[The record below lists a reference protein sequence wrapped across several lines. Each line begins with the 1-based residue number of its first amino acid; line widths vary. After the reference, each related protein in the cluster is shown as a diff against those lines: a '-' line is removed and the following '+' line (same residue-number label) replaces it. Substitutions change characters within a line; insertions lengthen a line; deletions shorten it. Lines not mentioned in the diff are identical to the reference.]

1 MVSSVIY
8 DALVAVIPQSIKQ
21 QTPIHLL
28 AWVPGKSPISTVP
41 ALVAA
46 VITYLAVIFGGRELM
61 KNRAPLTTSIKLPFL
76 LHNLALTFGSGLL
89 LALMLEEIIPIV
101 RRNGFYYAICGEGA
115 WTMKLETYYM
125 INYYFKYW
133 ELIDTVFLVLK
144 KKPLAFLHVYH
155 HSATA
160 VLCFSQLHGKTSV
173 SWVVICLNL
182 AVHVLMYFYYALTSL
197 KIPCPWKK
205 SVTTAQISQFVLDIM
220 VIYYAS
226 WNHVA
231 ATYFPRLPH
240 RGSCAGKEHA
250 AISGVVCITSY
261 LFLFIAFYQKTYA
274 KDKARKLAAKLNEKS
289 NGKAVNAKAA
299 NGKAK

>member
-8 DALVAVIPQSIKQ
+8 DAVVATIPQHIKA
-21 QTPIHLL
+21 QTPVHLL
-28 AWVPGKSPISTVP
+28 AWIPGKSPISTVP
-41 ALVAA
+41 ALVTA

-61 KNRAPLTTSIKLPFL
+61 KNRAPFTTSIKLPFL

-89 LALMLEEIIPIV
+89 LALMLEEILPIV
-101 RRNGFYYAICGEGA
+101 RRNGLFYGICGEGA

-197 KIPCPWKK
+197 KIRCPWKK
-205 SVTTAQISQFVLDIM
+205 WVTTAQITQFVIDLF
-220 VIYYAS
+220 VVYFAS
-226 WNHVA
+226 YNYFVY
-231 ATYFPRLPH
+231 TYFPNFPH
-240 RGSCAGKEHA
+240 VGTCAGKEHA
-250 AISGVVCITSY
+250 AFSGIICLTSY

-274 KDKARKLAAKLNEKS
+274 KDKARKLAAKINGKVNEK
-289 NGKAVNAKAA
+289 A
-299 NGKAK
+299 NGKTNGKSR

>member
-1 MVSSVIY
+1 MVSSIIY
-8 DALVAVIPQSIKQ
+8 DTLVSAIPQNIKS

-28 AWVPGKSPISTVP
+28 AWIPGKSPISTVP
-41 ALVAA
+41 SLIAA
-46 VITYLAVIFGGRELM
+46 VTTYLAVIFGGRELM
-61 KNRAPLTTSIKLPFL
+61 KNRAPLTTSIKLAFL
-76 LHNLALTFGSGLL
+76 LHNLALTLGSGLL

-101 RRNGFYYAICGEGA
+101 RRNGFYYGICGEGA

-205 SVTTAQISQFVLDIM
+205 SVTTAQITQFVLDIF

-231 ATYFPRLPH
+231 STYFPSLPH

-274 KDKARKLAAKLNEKS
+274 GKRAHGKSAKTITGKQKAGTT
-289 NGKAVNAKAA
+289 NGRA
-299 NGKAK
+299 NGNAL

>member
-1 MVSSVIY
+1 MVSSLIY
-8 DALVAVIPQSIKQ
+8 DAVVAVIPQQIKHQ
-21 QTPIHLL
+21 IPVHLL
-28 AWVPGKSPISTVP
+28 AWIPGKSPISTIP

-61 KNRAPLTTSIKLPFL
+61 KNRAPFTTSIKLPFL

-101 RRNGFYYAICGEGA
+101 RRNGFYYGICGEGA

-125 INYYFKYW
+125 INYYFKFW

-160 VLCFSQLHGKTSV
+160 ILCFSQLHGKTSV

-197 KIPCPWKK
+197 KIRCPWKK
-205 SVTTAQISQFVLDIM
+205 SVTTAQIGQFIIDLAV
-220 VIYYAS
+220 VYYAS

-231 ATYFPRLPH
+231 ATYFPSIPH
-240 RGSCAGKEHA
+240 KGPCAGKEHA
-250 AISGVVCITSY
+250 AVSGVVCLTSY
-261 LFLFIAFYQKTYA
+261 LFLFITFYRRTYPTE
-274 KDKARKLAAKLNEKS
+274 RRSGRSTAAGKP
-289 NGKAVNAKAA
+289 NGKVY
-299 NGKAK
+299 